1 MSSKLKR
8 IAAAAVFSF
17 MMIAG
22 VVVATTTPAGATG
35 DYCGPGV
42 TQPCALIW
50 TKKPPLFPQAD
61 CKVYMRFYNP
71 GFTTIP
77 RSIAVFHDGNEVF
90 GDDDFIGHGFTPSL
104 SQDPMTFG
112 PLSDGEWRILVT
124 SGSTVMG
131 DKTFDFNC
139 GL

>member
-1 MSSKLKR
+1 MISKLKSMT
-8 IAAAAVFSF
+8 AAAVFSF

-22 VVVATTTPAGATG
+22 VAVATTTPAGATG
-35 DYCGPGV
+35 GYCGPGV
-42 TQPCALIW
+42 SQPCAIIW
-50 TKKPPLFPQAD
+50 TKTIPAPD

-71 GFTTIP
+71 SFTTIP
-77 RSIAVFHDGNEVF
+77 RSIAVFQDDVEVF

-104 SQDPMTFG
+104 TQAPMTFG
-112 PLSDGEWRILVT
+112 PLEDGEWRILVT

-131 DKTFDFNC
+131 DETFNFNC